1 MQRRDEPPGT
11 VEEAMIKTRAIRVMR
26 SVRFT
31 RLTVHAFI
39 GPAM

>member
-1 MQRRDEPPGT
+1 VQRRDEPPGT

-39 GPAM
+39 GPAI